1 MDNFT
6 QQFNAINNWA
16 EQAHQSGWINQSQLD
31 ELKRIELQTAD
42 DLFAQGSQRPL
53 IVALFGGTGAGKSSL
68 LNRLAGESIATVGV
82 ERPTSHEVTLY
93 LHQAYQLGDLPQD
106 LPTEKIKI
114 QYHNDDQ
121 RKLIAWLD
129 MPDIDST
136 ETKNRQLVEAWLPYI
151 DWLVYVMT
159 PERYQDD
166 IGWRFLQQRSHRHHW
181 LFVLNHWDEAS
192 LEQLE
197 DLRNKLIQE
206 KFTDPVILRTSC
218 ITPVVEDDFQELEQ
232 TINNALEKHGLDLL
246 KQIGLQ
252 ARLDDLKNQINQY
265 KKILGTEKQWEQAHK
280 QWTVTTSETLNSIQ
294 TILNTQSDFVN
305 QTLLQ
310 DSTTSFNL
318 FRKQATEKNLPGVEK
333 ISSKLWSHRIETLF
347 EDLTHQIENQL
358 QSQHLPARPFGT
370 RLENWRGKLQ
380 NTFNATL
387 DTALTTAIAKP
398 GNTLQ
403 RASWKLM
410 RWLSG
415 LLPLAAAGWVITHV
429 VQRFYTST
437 QGTEEFLGS
446 NFAVHSAL
454 LIGLSWFIPWLIK
467 RQLQPSVIAAA
478 RKGIKS
484 GIQQTIKTLATQL
497 ENIWDSTREEQ
508 QKLITLLE
516 DRN

>member
-6 QQFNAINNWA
+6 QQFKAISQWA
-16 EQAHQSGWINQSQLD
+16 KQAQKTGWINETQLD
-31 ELKRIELQTAD
+31 ELKEIEQQTAD
-42 DLFAQGSQRPL
+42 DLFAHGSQRPL

-68 LNRLAGESIATVGV
+68 LNRLAGENIAAVGV

-93 LHQAYQLGDLPQD
+93 LHQTYQLGELPQD

-136 ETKNRQLVEAWLPYI
+136 EIENRQLVEAWLPYI

-181 LFVLNHWDEAS
+181 LFVLNHWDEGS
-192 LEQLE
+192 PDQLE
-197 DLRNKLIQE
+197 DLRKKLVQE
-206 KFTDPVILRTSC
+206 KFTDPIILRTSC
-218 ITPVVEDDFQELEQ
+218 VTPPIEDDFQKLEQ
-232 TINNALEKHGLDLL
+232 TINEALEKHGLDLL
-246 KQIGLQ
+246 KKIGLQ
-252 ARLDDLKNQINQY
+252 ARMDDLKNQVNHF
-265 KKILGTEKQWEQAHK
+265 KDLLGTNKKWEQAHT
-280 QWTVTTSETLNSIQ
+280 QWTNSINEILNNIQ
-294 TILNTQSDFVN
+294 AILNTQSDFVN

-310 DSTTSFNL
+310 DSASSLNL
-318 FRKQATEKNLPGVEK
+318 FRKQATEKSFPDVEA
-333 ISSKLWSHRIETLF
+333 ITAKLWSHRVETMF
-347 EDLTHQIENQL
+347 EDLIQSVEINLQNQ
-358 QSQHLPARPFGT
+358 QLPARPFKD
-370 RLENWRGKLQ
+370 RLEKWRGELRQ
-380 NTFNATL
+380 IFSTTL

-415 LLPLAAAGWVITHV
+415 LLPLAAAGWVVTHV
-429 VQRFYTST
+429 VQRFYAGT
-437 QGTEEFLGS
+437 QGVEEFLGS

-454 LIGLSWFIPWLIK
+454 MIGLSWLIPWLIK
-467 RQLQPSVIAAA
+467 RQLQPSVMAAA
-478 RKGIKS
+478 RKGIKT
-484 GIQQTIKTLATQL
+484 GIQQTIKTLRAQL

-508 QKLITLLE
+508 QNFIKLLE
-516 DRN
+516 DLH